1 MSIKRKHFIKN
12 PNRFDHRRKIELSDK
27 DTDSQCLLQSEVVSY
42 NITEEG
48 KNKINKQTN
57 KIQERTL
64 VLYL

>member
-12 PNRFDHRRKIELSDK
+12 SNRFDHRRKIELSDK
-27 DTDSQCLLQSEVVSY
+27 DTDSQYLLQSEVVSY
-42 NITEEG
+42 NTTEEG